1 MIPKNKMNS
10 AEAPLAGAPQAVFQ
24 TDILFSKPQDERVDF
39 DEKDLIEL
47 FPYGLSLSNDT
58 TRPFMILKD
67 KAQELVLPVPI
78 NQLEAGV
85 TLTQSAHQSA
95 PVTLHKFSESLLKSL
110 DIKLERCV
118 FVEIKGVHQYVRLYM
133 SGHPQYHSLKFRAD
147 EVMSLC
153 IHLKVPI
160 LATKN
165 MINRSKVM
173 SAEMVALAESA
184 QSNPM
189 TLVKTHHYLM

>member
-1 MIPKNKMNS
+1 MTSKNKVITP
-10 AEAPLAGAPQAVFQ
+10 EVKLH

-39 DEKDLIEL
+39 AEKDLVEL

-85 TLTQSAHQSA
+85 TMTQSAHLSA

-133 SGHPQYHSLKFRAD
+133 SGHPQYHSMKFRAD

-153 IHLKVPI
+153 IHLKVSI
-160 LATKN
+160 FATKN
-165 MINRSKVM
+165 IINRSKEM
-173 SAEMVALAESA
+173 SAEMVALAETA
-184 QSNPM
+184 QNSPM
-189 TLVKTHHYLM
+189 SLVKTHQYLM

>member
-1 MIPKNKMNS
+1 MTSKNKVVTS
-10 AEAPLAGAPQAVFQ
+10 SVKLHA
-24 TDILFSKPQDERVDF
+24 DILFSNPQDERVDF
-39 DEKDLIEL
+39 AEKDLIEL

-85 TLTQSAHQSA
+85 TLTQSAHLSA

-133 SGHPQYHSLKFRAD
+133 SGHPQYHSMKFRAD

-153 IHLKVPI
+153 IHAKVPI
-160 LATKN
+160 FATKN
-165 MINRSKVM
+165 IINRSKEM
-173 SAEMVALAESA
+173 GAEMVAMAENA
-184 QSNPM
+184 QNDPM
-189 TLVKTHHYLM
+189 TFIKTHQYLM